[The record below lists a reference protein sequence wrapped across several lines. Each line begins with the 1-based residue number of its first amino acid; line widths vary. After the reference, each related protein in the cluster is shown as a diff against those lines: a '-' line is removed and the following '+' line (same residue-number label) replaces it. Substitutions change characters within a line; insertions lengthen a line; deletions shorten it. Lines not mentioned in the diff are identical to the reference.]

1 MQDDNASPPVPGA
14 SARGRPPAVRPRAAT
29 QTAPLPVAMG
39 AAVLARSAS
48 QTLAEQLSGH
58 YAARIRQRLL
68 LPGARLPSV
77 RESARRHHVS
87 PSTVVAAYDQL
98 LAQGLV
104 EAKRQ
109 RGFFVRESDTMSPR
123 GANGSKAAAEAG
135 PSATRLE
142 ITTEMPLPR
151 PPAPLRPPPVDA
163 TALIR
168 GMFAADAQHPAPGL
182 GTLPAEWLDTAMLQ
196 TALRRVMAPAP
207 SARSSRGPGHAGA
220 SAGASSYLS
229 YGEPA
234 GDSRLRHALSQRLAD
249 FGVRATPQ
257 QIVTANGATH
267 ALDIV
272 SRGLLSPG
280 DAVLVDEPGWSVEFA
295 RLTQLGMRLLPV
307 PRGVDGPDL
316 AAMDA
321 LAKAHHPRLYVT
333 VSVLHNPTGT
343 SLSLASAHQVL
354 RLAELHDF
362 RIVEDDTYAH
372 LAPAHA
378 PRLSALD
385 GLRRTIYVSGFAKI
399 LAPGW
404 RVGYLAAPPDLVERF
419 VDVKL
424 LGTLTTPALLEQ
436 AVAVCLE
443 QGWLHRHAERVIAR
457 LGAARARSVKLALAA
472 GCRFVTPPSGL
483 FGWVD
488 TGVDTERLATDMLD
502 QGWLIAPGTVFHA
515 RRRPSTLMRINF
527 ATTQDVRFWK
537 AFEKTREG

>member
-1 MQDDNASPPVPGA
+1 MQDDATA
-14 SARGRPPAVRPRAAT
+14 SAPTPPRARRSAAVPA
-29 QTAPLPVAMG
+29 APAAVAVG
-39 AAVLARSAS
+39 AAVLARSAA
-48 QTLAEQLSGH
+48 QTLAEQLAGH

-77 RESARRHHVS
+77 RESARRHRVS

-109 RGFFVRESDTMSPR
+109 RGFFVRGVDVGAHDT
-123 GANGSKAAAEAG
+123 
-135 PSATRLE
+135 
-142 ITTEMPLPR
+142 
-151 PPAPLRPPPVDA
+151 PPAAPPVDA

-182 GTLPAEWLDTAMLQ
+182 GTLPAEWLDAAMLQ
-196 TALRRVMAPAP
+196 TALRRVMAPAK
-207 SARSSRGPGHAGA
+207 AIGA
-220 SAGASSYLS
+220 IGATHLPSSYLH

-234 GDSRLRHALSQRLAD
+234 GDTRLRHALAQRLAD
-249 FGVRATPQ
+249 FGVPAAPA

-267 ALDIV
+267 ALDIC
-272 SRGLLSPG
+272 SRALLAPG

-316 AAMDA
+316 AAMAA
-321 LAKAHHPRLYVT
+321 LATAHQPRLYVT
-333 VSVLHNPTGT
+333 CSVLHNPTGV
-343 SLSLASAHQVL
+343 SLGLAAAHQVL
-354 RLAELHDF
+354 RLAEQHDF
-362 RIVEDDTYAH
+362 RILEDDTYAH

-404 RVGYLAAPPDLVERF
+404 RVGFMAAPPDLVERL

-443 QGWLHRHAERVIAR
+443 QGWLRRHSERVIAR
-457 LGAARARSVKLALAA
+457 LGAARTRTVKLALAA
-472 GCRFVTPPSGL
+472 GCRFVTPPAGL

-502 QGWLIAPGTVFHA
+502 DGWLLAPGTVFHPN
-515 RRRPSTLMRINF
+515 RQPSTLMRINF
-527 ATTQDVRFWK
+527 ATTQDPRFWQ
-537 AFEKTREG
+537 AFERAREG

>member
-1 MQDDNASPPVPGA
+1 MPDDGTPPVSTP
-14 SARGRPPAVRPRAAT
+14 RPRRGAPSAT
-29 QTAPLPVAMG
+29 PPVGVG
-39 AAVLARSAS
+39 AALLARSAS
-48 QTLAEQLSGH
+48 QTLAEQLAGH

-77 RESARRHHVS
+77 RESARRHRVS

-109 RGFFVRESDTMSPR
+109 RGFFVRDGDTMAPR
-123 GANGSKAAAEAG
+123 AAAAAPESQAA
-135 PSATRLE
+135 ATRQAL
-142 ITTEMPLPR
+142 TTETALR
-151 PPAPLRPPPVDA
+151 LDAPLRPPPVDA

-168 GMFAADAQHPAPGL
+168 GMFAVDAQRPAPGL
-182 GTLPAEWLDTAMLQ
+182 GTLPAEWLDAAMLQ
-196 TALRRVMAPAP
+196 TALRRVMAPAK
-207 SARSSRGPGHAGA
+207 SA
-220 SAGASSYLS
+220 SATHLPSSYLS

-234 GDSRLRHALSQRLAD
+234 GDTRLRHALAQRLAD
-249 FGVRATPQ
+249 FGVPAAPA

-267 ALDIV
+267 ALDIC
-272 SRGLLSPG
+272 SRALLSPG

-316 AAMDA
+316 AAMAA
-321 LAKAHHPRLYVT
+321 LAKAHQPRLYVT
-333 VSVLHNPTGT
+333 CSVLHNPTGA

-354 RLAELHDF
+354 RLAEQHDF
-362 RIVEDDTYAH
+362 RILEDDTYAH

-404 RVGYLAAPPDLVERF
+404 RVGFMAAPPDLVERL
-419 VDVKL
+419 VDIKL

-443 QGWLHRHAERVIAR
+443 QGWLRRHADRVIAR
-457 LGAARARSVKLALAA
+457 LGAARTRTVKLALAA
-472 GCRFVTPPSGL
+472 GCRFVTPPAGL

-502 QGWLIAPGTVFHA
+502 DGWLLAPGTVFHPG
-515 RRRPSTLMRINF
+515 RQPSTLMRINF
-527 ATTQDVRFWK
+527 ATTQDPRFWR
-537 AFEKTREG
+537 AFEDARVG

>member
-1 MQDDNASPPVPGA
+1 MQDDATPPTLNA
-14 SARGRPPAVRPRAAT
+14 ARRPR
-29 QTAPLPVAMG
+29 PVATLPAAPVAVAVG

-48 QTLAEQLSGH
+48 QTLAEQLAGH

-77 RESARRHHVS
+77 RESARRHRVS

-109 RGFFVRESDTMSPR
+109 RGFFVRESDTLAPR
-123 GANGSKAAAEAG
+123 AANTSALAPQPE
-135 PSATRLE
+135 ATRLA
-142 ITTEMPLPR
+142 ITTETALR
-151 PPAPLRPPPVDA
+151 LTAPLRPPPVDA

-182 GTLPAEWLDTAMLQ
+182 GTLPAEWLDAAMLQ
-196 TALRRVMAPAP
+196 TALRRVMAPLRRAGSTQAP
-207 SARSSRGPGHAGA
+207 PP
-220 SAGASSYLS
+220 SSYLS

-234 GDSRLRHALSQRLAD
+234 GDTRLRHALAQRLSD
-249 FGVRATPQ
+249 FGVPASPA

-316 AAMDA
+316 AAMAA
-321 LAKAHHPRLYVT
+321 LAKAHQPRLYVT
-333 VSVLHNPTGT
+333 CSVLHNPTGA

-354 RLAELHDF
+354 RLAEQHDF
-362 RIVEDDTYAH
+362 RILEDDTYAH

-378 PRLSALD
+378 PRLCALD

-404 RVGYLAAPPDLVERF
+404 RVGFLAAPPDLVERL

-443 QGWLHRHAERVIAR
+443 QGWLRRHADRVIAR
-457 LGAARARSVKLALAA
+457 LGAARTRSVKLALAA
-472 GCRFVTPPSGL
+472 GCRFVTPPMGL

-502 QGWLIAPGTVFHA
+502 DGWLLAPGTVFHPG
-515 RRRPSTLMRINF
+515 RRPSTLMRINF
-527 ATTQDVRFWK
+527 ATTQDPRFWH
-537 AFEKTREG
+537 AFEKARLG

>member
-1 MQDDNASPPVPGA
+1 MPDDAIASAPVP
-14 SARGRPPAVRPRAAT
+14 PRARRSAAIPA
-29 QTAPLPVAMG
+29 APAAVAVG
-39 AAVLARSAS
+39 AALLARSAS
-48 QTLAEQLSGH
+48 QTLAEQLAGH

-77 RESARRHHVS
+77 RESARRHRVS

-109 RGFFVRESDTMSPR
+109 RGFFVRGVDVGAHDTPP
-123 GANGSKAAAEAG
+123 AA
-135 PSATRLE
+135 PRLE
-142 ITTEMPLPR
+142 LTTETTLR
-151 PPAPLRPPPVDA
+151 PATPLRPPPVDA

-168 GMFAADAQHPAPGL
+168 GRFAADAQHPAPGL
-182 GTLPAEWLDTAMLQ
+182 GTLPAEWLDAAMLQ
-196 TALRRVMAPAP
+196 TALRRVMAPAK
-207 SARSSRGPGHAGA
+207 AIGA
-220 SAGASSYLS
+220 IGATHLPSSYLH

-234 GDSRLRHALSQRLAD
+234 GDTRLRHALAQRLAD
-249 FGVRATPQ
+249 FGVPANAT

-267 ALDIV
+267 ALDICA
-272 SRGLLSPG
+272 RALLAPG

-316 AAMDA
+316 AAMAA
-321 LAKAHHPRLYVT
+321 LATAHQPRLYVT
-333 VSVLHNPTGT
+333 CSVLHNPTGV
-343 SLSLASAHQVL
+343 SLGLAAAHQVL
-354 RLAELHDF
+354 RLAEQHDF
-362 RIVEDDTYAH
+362 RILEDDTYAH

-404 RVGYLAAPPDLVERF
+404 RVGFMAAPPDLVERL

-443 QGWLHRHAERVIAR
+443 QGWLRRHSERVIAR
-457 LGAARARSVKLALAA
+457 LGAARTRTVKLALAA
-472 GCRFVTPPSGL
+472 GCRFVTPPAGL

-502 QGWLIAPGTVFHA
+502 DGWLLAPGTVFHPN
-515 RRRPSTLMRINF
+515 RQPSTLMRINF
-527 ATTQDVRFWK
+527 ATTQDPRFWQ
-537 AFEKTREG
+537 AFERAREG

>member
-1 MQDDNASPPVPGA
+1 MPDDTTVPNPSASPR
-14 SARGRPPAVRPRAAT
+14 ARRG
-29 QTAPLPVAMG
+29 APLPATPVAVG
-39 AAVLARSAS
+39 AALLARSAS
-48 QTLAEQLSGH
+48 QTLAEQLAGH

-77 RESARRHHVS
+77 RESARRHRVS

-109 RGFFVRESDTMSPR
+109 RGFFVRDGDALAPR
-123 GANGSKAAAEAG
+123 ASVVAPAAQPTAA
-135 PSATRLE
+135 RLA
-142 ITTEMPLPR
+142 ITTETALRLDAPR
-151 PPAPLRPPPVDA
+151 RPPPVDA

-168 GMFAADAQHPAPGL
+168 GMFAADAQRPAPGL
-182 GTLPAEWLDTAMLQ
+182 GTLPAEWLDAAMLQ
-196 TALRRVMAPAP
+196 TALRRVMAPAK
-207 SARSSRGPGHAGA
+207 SA
-220 SAGASSYLS
+220 SATRLPSSYLS

-234 GDSRLRHALSQRLAD
+234 GDARLRHALAQRLAD
-249 FGVRATPQ
+249 FGVPATPA

-267 ALDIV
+267 ALDIC
-272 SRGLLSPG
+272 SRALLSPG

-316 AAMDA
+316 AAMAA
-321 LAKAHHPRLYVT
+321 LAKAHQPRLYVT
-333 VSVLHNPTGT
+333 CSVLHNPTGA
-343 SLSLASAHQVL
+343 SLGLASAHQVL
-354 RLAELHDF
+354 RLAEQHDF
-362 RIVEDDTYAH
+362 RILEDDTYAH

-404 RVGYLAAPPDLVERF
+404 RVGFMAAPPDLVERF

-443 QGWLHRHAERVIAR
+443 QGWLRRHADRVVAR
-457 LGAARARSVKLALAA
+457 LGAARTRTVKLALAA
-472 GCRFVTPPSGL
+472 GCRFVTPPAGL
-483 FGWVD
+483 FGWID

-502 QGWLIAPGTVFHA
+502 DGWLLAPGTVFHPG
-515 RRRPSTLMRINF
+515 RQPSTLMRINF
-527 ATTQDVRFWK
+527 ATTQDPRFWR
-537 AFEKTREG
+537 AFEKARLG

>member
-1 MQDDNASPPVPGA
+1 MQDEPLTPNGGEARIRSRSAPPHGTA
-14 SARGRPPAVRPRAAT
+14 GTPANPS
-29 QTAPLPVAMG
+29 TAVFG
-39 AAVLARSAS
+39 GAVLARSAA

-77 RESARRHHVS
+77 RESARRHRVS

-109 RGFFVRESDTMSPR
+109 RGFFVREGDGVPAR
-123 GANGSKAAAEAG
+123 RADGAAIAAEQR

-142 ITTEMPLPR
+142 VTTETSLPR
-151 PPAPLRPPPVDA
+151 PPAPQRPPPVDA

-168 GMFAADAQHPAPGL
+168 GMFAADAQRPAPGL
-182 GTLPAEWLDTAMLQ
+182 GTLPADWLDAAMLQ
-196 TALRRVMAPAP
+196 TALRRAMAPAP
-207 SARSSRGPGHAGA
+207 SMRSSRGSGSA
-220 SAGASSYLS
+220 SMSGSLPSYLS

-234 GDSRLRHALSQRLAD
+234 GDARLRHALAQRLAD
-249 FGVRATPQ
+249 FGVPATPQ

-267 ALDIV
+267 ALDIL
-272 SRGLLSPG
+272 SRGLLSAG

-316 AAMDA
+316 AAMAA
-321 LAKAHHPRLYVT
+321 LAQAHRPRLYVT

-343 SLSLASAHQVL
+343 SLNLASAHQVL
-354 RLAELHDF
+354 RLAEQYDF

-372 LAPAHA
+372 LAPTHA

-399 LAPGW
+399 LTPGW
-404 RVGYLAAPPDLVERF
+404 RVGFLAAPPELVERL

-443 QGWLHRHAERVIAR
+443 QGWLRRHADRVIDR
-457 LGAARARSVKLALAA
+457 LGAARTRSVKLALAA
-472 GCRFVTPPSGL
+472 GCRFVTPPTGL

-502 QGWLIAPGTVFHA
+502 DGWLLAPGTVFHA

-527 ATTQDVRFWK
+527 ATTQDARFWK
-537 AFEKTREG
+537 AFELARAA

>member
-1 MQDDNASPPVPGA
+1 MHDDAMTPGSAAAARPRRGAASTPPPV
-14 SARGRPPAVRPRAAT
+14 AV
-29 QTAPLPVAMG
+29 G
-39 AAVLARSAS
+39 AAQLARSAS
-48 QTLAEQLSGH
+48 RTLAEQLAGH

-77 RESARRHHVS
+77 RESARRHRVS

-109 RGFFVRESDTMSPR
+109 RGFFVRDADTMAPR
-123 GANGSKAAAEAG
+123 AAALAAPESQAA
-135 PSATRLE
+135 ATRQA
-142 ITTEMPLPR
+142 ITTETALR
-151 PPAPLRPPPVDA
+151 LDAPLRPPPVDA

-168 GMFAADAQHPAPGL
+168 GMFAADAQRPAPGL
-182 GTLPAEWLDTAMLQ
+182 GTLPADWLDAAMLQ
-196 TALRRVMAPAP
+196 TALRRVMVPAK
-207 SARSSRGPGHAGA
+207 SPGATHLP
-220 SAGASSYLS
+220 SSYLS

-234 GDSRLRHALSQRLAD
+234 GDMRLRHALAQRLAD
-249 FGVRATPQ
+249 FGVPAMPG

-267 ALDIV
+267 ALDIC
-272 SRGLLSPG
+272 SRALLAPG
-280 DAVLVDEPGWSVEFA
+280 DTVLVDEPGWSVEFA

-316 AAMDA
+316 AAMAA
-321 LAKAHHPRLYVT
+321 LAKAHQPRLYVT
-333 VSVLHNPTGT
+333 CSVLHNPTGA
-343 SLSLASAHQVL
+343 SLGLASAHQVL
-354 RLAELHDF
+354 RLAEQHDF

-404 RVGYLAAPPDLVERF
+404 RVGFLAAPPDLVDRF

-443 QGWLHRHAERVIAR
+443 QGWLRRHSERVIAR
-457 LGAARARSVKLALAA
+457 LGAARTRTVKLALAA
-472 GCRFVTPPSGL
+472 GCRFVTPPAGL
-483 FGWVD
+483 FGWLD

-502 QGWLIAPGTVFHA
+502 AGWLLAPGTVFHPG
-515 RRRPSTLMRINF
+515 RQPSTLMRINF
-527 ATTQDVRFWK
+527 ATTQDPRFWQ
-537 AFEKTREG
+537 AFEKARAG

>member
-1 MQDDNASPPVPGA
+1 M
-14 SARGRPPAVRPRAAT
+14 
-29 QTAPLPVAMG
+29 
-39 AAVLARSAS
+39 LARSAA

-77 RESARRHHVS
+77 RESARRHRVS

-109 RGFFVRESDTMSPR
+109 RGFFVRDADAVPPR
-123 GANGSKAAAEAG
+123 GGIEAHNVGAA
-135 PSATRLE
+135 RLAV
-142 ITTEMPLPR
+142 TTETALPR
-151 PPAPLRPPPVDA
+151 PPVPPGPPPVDA

-168 GMFAADAQHPAPGL
+168 GMFSADLNRPAPGL
-182 GTLPAEWLDTAMLQ
+182 GTLPAEWLDAGMLQ
-196 TALRRVMAPAP
+196 TALRRAMAPA
-207 SARSSRGPGHAGA
+207 AGSRGRARA
-220 SAGASSYLS
+220 SEGVQGLAESALS

-234 GDSRLRHALSQRLAD
+234 GDARLRHALEQRLAD
-249 FGVRATPQ
+249 FGIPASAG

-267 ALDIV
+267 ALDII
-272 SRGLLSPG
+272 SRALLHPG

-307 PRGVDGPDL
+307 PRGADGPDL
-316 AAMDA
+316 AAMAA
-321 LAKAHHPRLYVT
+321 LAKAHRPRLYVT
-333 VSVLHNPTGT
+333 VSVLHNPTGA
-343 SLSLASAHQVL
+343 SLGLAAAHQVL
-354 RLAELHDF
+354 RLAEQHDF
-362 RIVEDDTYAH
+362 RIVEDDTYGW

-378 PRLSALD
+378 PRLAALD

-404 RVGYLAAPPDLVERF
+404 RVGFLAAPPELVERF

-424 LGTLTTPALLEQ
+424 LGALTTPALLEQ

-443 QGWLHRHAERVIAR
+443 QGWLRRHAERVIAR
-457 LGAARARSVKLALAA
+457 LGAARTRSAKLALAA
-472 GCRFVTPPSGL
+472 GCRFVTPPAGL

-502 QGWLIAPGTVFHA
+502 DGWLLAPGTVFHA
-515 RRRPSTLMRINF
+515 HRRPSTLMRINF
-527 ATTQDVRFWK
+527 ATTQDARFWK
-537 AFEKTREG
+537 AFEKARAELV

>member
-1 MQDDNASPPVPGA
+1 MHDALPRSRRAAKTPATPPV
-14 SARGRPPAVRPRAAT
+14 AV
-29 QTAPLPVAMG
+29 G
-39 AAVLARSAS
+39 AAALARSAS
-48 QTLAEQLSGH
+48 QTLAEQLAGH

-77 RESARRHHVS
+77 RESARRHRVS

-109 RGFFVRESDTMSPR
+109 RGFFVRDGDALAPR
-123 GANGSKAAAEAG
+123 SGSADAALSTTRVEL
-135 PSATRLE
+135 ATE
-142 ITTEMPLPR
+142 TPLR
-151 PPAPLRPPPVDA
+151 PDAPKRPPPVDA

-168 GMFAADAQHPAPGL
+168 GMFAADTQRPAPGL
-182 GTLPAEWLDTAMLQ
+182 GTLPPEWLDAAMLQ
-196 TALRRVMAPAP
+196 TALRRVMAPP
-207 SARSSRGPGHAGA
+207 K
-220 SAGASSYLS
+220 SAGAAHLPSSYLS
-229 YGEPA
+229 YGEPM
-234 GDSRLRHALSQRLAD
+234 GDARLRQALAQRLAD
-249 FGVRATPQ
+249 FGVPATPG

-267 ALDIV
+267 ALDIC
-272 SRGLLSPG
+272 SRALLGPG

-307 PRGVDGPDL
+307 PRAVDGPDL
-316 AAMDA
+316 AAMAA
-321 LAKAHHPRLYVT
+321 LAKAHQPRLYVT
-333 VSVLHNPTGT
+333 CSVLHNPTGA
-343 SLSLASAHQVL
+343 SLGLASAHQVL
-354 RLAELHDF
+354 RLAEQHDF
-362 RIVEDDTYAH
+362 RILEDDTYAH

-404 RVGYLAAPPDLVERF
+404 RVGFMAAPPDLVERF
-419 VDVKL
+419 VDIKL

-443 QGWLHRHAERVIAR
+443 QGWLRRHAERVIAR
-457 LGAARARSVKLALAA
+457 LGAARTRTVKLALAA
-472 GCRFVTPPSGL
+472 GCRFATPPAGL

-502 QGWLIAPGTVFHA
+502 DGWLLAPGTVFHPG
-515 RRRPSTLMRINF
+515 RQPSTLMRINF
-527 ATTQDVRFWK
+527 ATTQDARFWH
-537 AFEKTREG
+537 AFEKARLGGLMAPSTTRRG

>member
-1 MQDDNASPPVPGA
+1 MPEDATVPNPSASPRARRNAA
-14 SARGRPPAVRPRAAT
+14 SAT
-29 QTAPLPVAMG
+29 PVAVG
-39 AAVLARSAS
+39 AALLARSAS
-48 QTLAEQLSGH
+48 QTLAEQLAGH

-77 RESARRHHVS
+77 RESARRHRVS

-109 RGFFVRESDTMSPR
+109 RGFFVRDGDTLAPR
-123 GANGSKAAAEAG
+123 ASAVAPDSQPAAA
-135 PSATRLE
+135 RLA
-142 ITTEMPLPR
+142 ITTETALRLDTPR
-151 PPAPLRPPPVDA
+151 RPPPVDA

-168 GMFAADAQHPAPGL
+168 GMFAADAQRPAPGL
-182 GTLPAEWLDTAMLQ
+182 GTLPAEWLDAAMLQ
-196 TALRRVMAPAP
+196 TALRRVMAPAK
-207 SARSSRGPGHAGA
+207 SANATHLP
-220 SAGASSYLS
+220 SSYLS

-234 GDSRLRHALSQRLAD
+234 GDTRLRHALAQRLAD
-249 FGVRATPQ
+249 FGVPTTPA

-267 ALDIV
+267 ALDIC
-272 SRGLLSPG
+272 SRALLSPG

-316 AAMDA
+316 AAMAA
-321 LAKAHHPRLYVT
+321 LAKAHQPRLYVT
-333 VSVLHNPTGT
+333 CSVLHNPTGA

-362 RIVEDDTYAH
+362 RILEDDTYAH

-378 PRLSALD
+378 PRLCALD

-404 RVGYLAAPPDLVERF
+404 RVGFMAAPPDLVEHL

-443 QGWLHRHAERVIAR
+443 QGWLRRHADRVIAR
-457 LGAARARSVKLALAA
+457 LGAARTRTVKLALAA
-472 GCRFVTPPSGL
+472 GCRFATPPAGL

-502 QGWLIAPGTVFHA
+502 DGWLLAPGTVFHPG
-515 RRRPSTLMRINF
+515 RMPSTLMRINF
-527 ATTQDVRFWK
+527 ATTQEPRFWK
-537 AFEKTREG
+537 AFEKARAA

>member
-1 MQDDNASPPVPGA
+1 MHDDTIPPAIASP
-14 SARGRPPAVRPRAAT
+14 RVRRAAPSPGGP
-29 QTAPLPVAMG
+29 AAVAVG
-39 AAVLARSAS
+39 AALLARSAS
-48 QTLAEQLSGH
+48 QTLAEQLAGH

-77 RESARRHHVS
+77 RESARRHRVS

-109 RGFFVRESDTMSPR
+109 RGFFVRDGDMLAPR
-123 GANGSKAAAEAG
+123 A
-135 PSATRLE
+135 SATNMDAGAPETIRLQV
-142 ITTEMPLPR
+142 TTETLQR
-151 PPAPLRPPPVDA
+151 AAAPLRPPPVDA

-182 GTLPAEWLDTAMLQ
+182 GTLPAEWLDAAMLQ
-196 TALRRVMAPAP
+196 TALRRVMAPAK
-207 SARSSRGPGHAGA
+207 SA
-220 SAGASSYLS
+220 SATHLPSSYLT

-234 GDSRLRHALSQRLAD
+234 GDARLRHALAQRLAD
-249 FGVRATPQ
+249 FGVRATPA

-267 ALDIV
+267 ALDIC
-272 SRGLLSPG
+272 SRALLTPG

-316 AAMDA
+316 AAMAA
-321 LAKAHHPRLYVT
+321 LAKAHQPRLYVT
-333 VSVLHNPTGT
+333 CSVLHNPTGA

-354 RLAELHDF
+354 RLAEQHDF
-362 RIVEDDTYAH
+362 RILEDDTYAH

-404 RVGYLAAPPDLVERF
+404 RVGFMAAPPDLVERL

-443 QGWLHRHAERVIAR
+443 QGWLRRHAERVIAR
-457 LGAARARSVKLALAA
+457 LGAARTRTVKLALAA
-472 GCRFVTPPSGL
+472 GCRFATPPAGL

-502 QGWLIAPGTVFHA
+502 DGWLLAPGTVFHPG
-515 RRRPSTLMRINF
+515 RQPSTLMRINF
-527 ATTQDVRFWK
+527 ATTQDPRFWQ
-537 AFEKTREG
+537 AFEKARLG

>member
-1 MQDDNASPPVPGA
+1 MQDDATPL
-14 SARGRPPAVRPRAAT
+14 SADAAPRARPALARRAVAVSS
-29 QTAPLPVAMG
+29 APAAVAVG

-48 QTLAEQLSGH
+48 QTLAEQLAGH

-77 RESARRHHVS
+77 RESARRHRVS

-109 RGFFVRESDTMSPR
+109 RGFFVRDGDTLAPR
-123 GANGSKAAAEAG
+123 PAG
-135 PSATRLE
+135 LAPLEPRPSATRLE
-142 ITTEMPLPR
+142 ITTETSLR
-151 PPAPLRPPPVDA
+151 LAAPLRPPPVDA

-182 GTLPAEWLDTAMLQ
+182 GTLPPEWLDAAMLQ
-196 TALRRVMAPAP
+196 TALRRVMAPAK
-207 SARSSRGPGHAGA
+207 SANAPPLPA
-220 SAGASSYLS
+220 SYLS

-234 GDSRLRHALSQRLAD
+234 GDTRLRHALAQRLAD
-249 FGVRATPQ
+249 FGVRATPA

-272 SRGLLSPG
+272 SRGLLSRG

-316 AAMDA
+316 AAMAA
-321 LAKAHHPRLYVT
+321 LARAHQPRLYVT
-333 VSVLHNPTGT
+333 CSVLHNPTGV
-343 SLSLASAHQVL
+343 SLGLASAHQVL
-354 RLAELHDF
+354 RLAEQHDF
-362 RIVEDDTYAH
+362 RILEDDTYAH

-378 PRLSALD
+378 PRLAALD

-404 RVGYLAAPPDLVERF
+404 RVGFLAAPPDLVERL

-443 QGWLHRHAERVIAR
+443 QGWLRRHADRVIAR
-457 LGAARARSVKLALAA
+457 LGAARTRSVKLALAS
-472 GCRFVTPPSGL
+472 GCRFVTPPAGL

-502 QGWLIAPGTVFHA
+502 DGWLLAPGTVFHPG
-515 RRRPSTLMRINF
+515 RRPSTLMRINF
-527 ATTQDVRFWK
+527 ATTQDPRFWK
-537 AFEKTREG
+537 AFDKAR

>member
-1 MQDDNASPPVPGA
+1 MTDDASSSSTPRARRAAPVPA
-14 SARGRPPAVRPRAAT
+14 TPAA
-29 QTAPLPVAMG
+29 VAMG
-39 AAVLARSAS
+39 AAVLARSAA
-48 QTLAEQLSGH
+48 QTLAEQLAGH

-68 LPGARLPSV
+68 MPGARLPSV
-77 RESARRHHVS
+77 RESARRHRVS

-109 RGFFVRESDTMSPR
+109 RGFFVRDGDALSPR
-123 GANGSKAAAEAG
+123 A
-135 PSATRLE
+135 SAQAPALEDTARLAL
-142 ITTEMPLPR
+142 TTETALR
-151 PPAPLRPPPVDA
+151 PTTPMRPPPVDA

-168 GMFAADAQHPAPGL
+168 GMFVTDEQHPAPGL
-182 GTLPAEWLDTAMLQ
+182 GTLPPEWLDAGMLQ
-196 TALRRVMAPAP
+196 TALRRVMAPAK
-207 SARSSRGPGHAGA
+207 SSRDSHQP
-220 SAGASSYLS
+220 SSYLN

-234 GDSRLRHALSQRLAD
+234 GDVRLRHALAQRLAD
-249 FGVRATPQ
+249 FGVPATPA

-272 SRGLLSPG
+272 SRALLAPG

-316 AAMDA
+316 AAMAA
-321 LAKAHHPRLYVT
+321 LAKAHQPRLYVT
-333 VSVLHNPTGT
+333 CSVLHNPTGV
-343 SLSLASAHQVL
+343 SLGLAAAHQVL
-354 RLAELHDF
+354 RLAEQHDF
-362 RIVEDDTYAH
+362 RILEDDTYAH

-404 RVGYLAAPPDLVERF
+404 RVGFLAAPPDLVDRF

-443 QGWLHRHAERVIAR
+443 QGWLRRHAERVIAR
-457 LGAARARSVKLALAA
+457 LGAARTRSVKLALAA
-472 GCRFVTPPSGL
+472 GCRFATPPAGL
-483 FGWVD
+483 FGWLD
-488 TGVDTERLATDMLD
+488 TGVDTERLSTDMLD
-502 QGWLIAPGTVFHA
+502 DGWLLAPGTLFHPN
-515 RRRPSTLMRINF
+515 RQPSTLMRINF
-527 ATTQDVRFWK
+527 ATTQDPRFWR
-537 AFEKTREG
+537 AFELAKAG

>member
-1 MQDDNASPPVPGA
+1 MRHDDPSPEDAG
-14 SARGRPPAVRPRAAT
+14 PRART
-29 QTAPLPVAMG
+29 RHAPARRAQAPAAVG
-39 AAVLARSAS
+39 AAVLARSAA
-48 QTLAEQLSGH
+48 QTLAEQLAGH

-77 RESARRHHVS
+77 RESARRHRVS

-104 EAKRQ
+104 EARRQ
-109 RGFFVRESDTMSPR
+109 RGFFVREAGALAPR
-123 GANGSKAAAEAG
+123 GGAADTAG
-135 PSATRLE
+135 Q
-142 ITTEMPLPR
+142 
-151 PPAPLRPPPVDA
+151 PAPGTGLEPRAAPRRPPPVDA

-168 GMFAADAQHPAPGL
+168 GMFSVDDQHPAPGL
-182 GTLPAEWLDTAMLQ
+182 GTLPPEWLDAGMLQ
-196 TALRRVMAPAP
+196 TALRRVMT
-207 SARSSRGPGHAGA
+207 SAAA
-220 SAGASSYLS
+220 DAQASSYLS
-229 YGEPA
+229 YGDPA
-234 GDSRLRHALSQRLAD
+234 GDPRLRDALARRLAD
-249 FGVRATPQ
+249 FGVRAAPA

-272 SRGLLSPG
+272 ARGLLAPG
-280 DAVLVDEPGWSVEFA
+280 DPVLVDEPGWSVEFA

-316 AAMDA
+316 AAMAA
-321 LAKAHHPRLYVT
+321 LAQAHRPRLYVT
-333 VSVLHNPTGT
+333 CSVLHNPTGV
-343 SLSLASAHQVL
+343 SLGLSSAHQVL
-354 RLAELHDF
+354 RLAEQHDF
-362 RIVEDDTYAH
+362 NIVEDDTYAY

-378 PRLSALD
+378 PRLAALD

-404 RVGYLAAPPDLVERF
+404 RVGFLAAPPELVDHL

-443 QGWLHRHAERVIAR
+443 QGWLRRHAERVTAR
-457 LGAARARSVKLALAA
+457 VDAARTRSVKLALAA
-472 GCRFVTPPSGL
+472 GCRFATPPAGL

-502 QGWLIAPGTVFHA
+502 DGWLLAPGTVFHPD
-515 RRRPSTLMRINF
+515 RQPSTLMRINF
-527 ATTQDVRFWK
+527 ATTQDPRFWR
-537 AFEKTREG
+537 AFEKARG

>member
-1 MQDDNASPPVPGA
+1 MHDDTVTPPSPDATPQVRHAPMR
-14 SARGRPPAVRPRAAT
+14 RGTALS
-29 QTAPLPVAMG
+29 TAPAAVAVG

-77 RESARRHHVS
+77 RESARRHRVS

-109 RGFFVRESDTMSPR
+109 RGFFVRDADTMAPR
-123 GANGSKAAAEAG
+123 AAGDPATEAR

-142 ITTEMPLPR
+142 ITTETHLR
-151 PPAPLRPPPVDA
+151 PEAPPRPPPVDA

-182 GTLPAEWLDTAMLQ
+182 GTLPAEWLDAAMLQ
-196 TALRRVMAPAP
+196 TALRRVMAPA
-207 SARSSRGPGHAGA
+207 SSTHATHLP
-220 SAGASSYLS
+220 SSYLN

-234 GDSRLRHALSQRLAD
+234 GDTRLRQAVAHRLAD
-249 FGVRATPQ
+249 FGVPATPQ

-280 DAVLVDEPGWSVEFA
+280 DAVLVDEPGWSVEYA

-316 AAMDA
+316 AAMAA
-321 LAKAHHPRLYVT
+321 LAPAHHPRLYVT
-333 VSVLHNPTGT
+333 CSVLHNPTGA

-354 RLAELHDF
+354 RLAEQHDF
-362 RIVEDDTYAH
+362 RILEDDTYAH

-404 RVGYLAAPPDLVERF
+404 RVGFMAAPPDLVERL

-443 QGWLHRHAERVIAR
+443 QGWLRRHAERVIAR
-457 LGAARARSVKLALAA
+457 LGAARTRSVKLALAA
-472 GCRFVTPPSGL
+472 GCRFVTPPAGL

-502 QGWLIAPGTVFHA
+502 DGWLLAPGTVFHA

-527 ATTQDVRFWK
+527 ATTQEPRFWA
-537 AFEKTREG
+537 AFEKARAT

>member
-1 MQDDNASPPVPGA
+1 MQDDAPRVSAASPP
-14 SARGRPPAVRPRAAT
+14 RTRRAAI
-29 QTAPLPVAMG
+29 APTGVAPAAIAVG
-39 AAVLARSAS
+39 AAILARSAAH
-48 QTLAEQLSGH
+48 TLAEQLAGH
-58 YAARIRQRLL
+58 YSARIRQRLL

-77 RESARRHHVS
+77 RESARRHGVS

-109 RGFFVRESDTMSPR
+109 RGFFVRDSDTMSPR
-123 GANGSKAAAEAG
+123 AAGAVPHDPLSRAIRPEIVADV
-135 PSATRLE
+135 SAR
-142 ITTEMPLPR
+142 R
-151 PPAPLRPPPVDA
+151 HAPLRPPPVDA

-168 GMFAADAQHPAPGL
+168 GMFAADAQRPAPGM
-182 GTLPAEWLDTAMLQ
+182 GTLPVEWLDAALLQ
-196 TALRRVMAPAP
+196 TALRRVMVPPRSAAGTP
-207 SARSSRGPGHAGA
+207 SP
-220 SAGASSYLS
+220 SSYLS

-234 GDSRLRHALSQRLAD
+234 GDARLRHALAQRLAD
-249 FGVRATPQ
+249 FGVPAVPA

-307 PRGVDGPDL
+307 PRGIDGPDL
-316 AAMDA
+316 AAMAA

-333 VSVLHNPTGT
+333 CSVLHNPTGT

-354 RLAELHDF
+354 RLAEQHDF

-404 RVGYLAAPPDLVERF
+404 RVGFLAAPPDLVERL

-436 AVAVCLE
+436 AMAVCLE
-443 QGWLHRHAERVIAR
+443 QGWLRRHSDRVIAR
-457 LGAARARSVKLALAA
+457 LGAARTRSVKLAQAA
-472 GCRFVTPPSGL
+472 GCRFVTPPAGL

-488 TGVDTERLATDMLD
+488 TGVDTERLATDLLD
-502 QGWLIAPGTVFHA
+502 DGWLLAPGTVFHPG
-515 RRRPSTLMRINF
+515 RRPSTLMRINF
-527 ATTQDVRFWK
+527 ATTQDPRFWRAYEK
-537 AFEKTREG
+537 ARQG

>member
-1 MQDDNASPPVPGA
+1 MHDDTVTPPSPDATPQ
-14 SARGRPPAVRPRAAT
+14 GRHAPMRQGTAVS
-29 QTAPLPVAMG
+29 TAPTAVAVG

-77 RESARRHHVS
+77 CESARRHRVS

-109 RGFFVRESDTMSPR
+109 RGFFVRDADTMAPR
-123 GANGSKAAAEAG
+123 AAGDPATEAR

-142 ITTEMPLPR
+142 ITTETDLR
-151 PPAPLRPPPVDA
+151 PAAPPRPPPVDA

-182 GTLPAEWLDTAMLQ
+182 GTLPAEWLDAAMLQ
-196 TALRRVMAPAP
+196 TALRRVMVPA
-207 SARSSRGPGHAGA
+207 SSTQATHLP
-220 SAGASSYLS
+220 SSYLS

-234 GDSRLRHALSQRLAD
+234 GDTRLRHAVAHRLAD
-249 FGVRATPQ
+249 FGVPATPQ

-280 DAVLVDEPGWSVEFA
+280 DAVLVDEPGWSVEYA

-316 AAMDA
+316 AAMAA
-321 LAKAHHPRLYVT
+321 LAAAHHPRLYVT
-333 VSVLHNPTGT
+333 CSVLHNPTGV

-354 RLAELHDF
+354 RLAEQHDF

-378 PRLSALD
+378 PRLCALD

-404 RVGYLAAPPDLVERF
+404 RVGFMAAPPDLVERL

-443 QGWLHRHAERVIAR
+443 QGWLRRHAERVIAR
-457 LGAARARSVKLALAA
+457 LGAARTRSVKLALAA
-472 GCRFVTPPSGL
+472 GCRFVTPPAGL

-502 QGWLIAPGTVFHA
+502 DGWLLAPGTVFHA

-527 ATTQDVRFWK
+527 ATTQEPRFWA
-537 AFEKTREG
+537 AFEKARAA

>member
-1 MQDDNASPPVPGA
+1 MHDDTVTPPSSDATP
-14 SARGRPPAVRPRAAT
+14 RGRHAPMRQGTALS
-29 QTAPLPVAMG
+29 TAPAAVAVG

-109 RGFFVRESDTMSPR
+109 RGFFVRDADTMAPR
-123 GANGSKAAAEAG
+123 AAGDPATEAR

-142 ITTEMPLPR
+142 ITTETDLR
-151 PPAPLRPPPVDA
+151 PEAPPRPPPVDA

-182 GTLPAEWLDTAMLQ
+182 GTLPAEWLDAAMLQ
-196 TALRRVMAPAP
+196 TALRRVMAPA
-207 SARSSRGPGHAGA
+207 SSTHLP
-220 SAGASSYLS
+220 SSYLN

-234 GDSRLRHALSQRLAD
+234 GDTRLRHAVAHRLAD
-249 FGVRATPQ
+249 FGVPATPQ

-272 SRGLLSPG
+272 SRGLLNPG
-280 DAVLVDEPGWSVEFA
+280 DAVLVDEPGWSVEYA

-316 AAMDA
+316 AAMAA
-321 LAKAHHPRLYVT
+321 LAAAHHPRLYVT
-333 VSVLHNPTGT
+333 CSVLHNPTGV

-354 RLAELHDF
+354 RLAEQHDF

-378 PRLSALD
+378 PRLCALD

-404 RVGYLAAPPDLVERF
+404 RVGFMAAPPDLVERL

-443 QGWLHRHAERVIAR
+443 QGWLRRHAERVIAR
-457 LGAARARSVKLALAA
+457 LGAARTRSVKLALAA
-472 GCRFVTPPSGL
+472 GCRFVTPPAGL

-502 QGWLIAPGTVFHA
+502 DGWLLAPGTVFHA

-527 ATTQDVRFWK
+527 ATTQEPRFWA
-537 AFEKTREG
+537 AFEKARAT

>member
-1 MQDDNASPPVPGA
+1 MTDDASSPTTPRSRRATAVP
-14 SARGRPPAVRPRAAT
+14 AAI
-29 QTAPLPVAMG
+29 AMG
-39 AAVLARSAS
+39 AAVLARSAA
-48 QTLAEQLSGH
+48 QTLAEQLAGH

-68 LPGARLPSV
+68 MPGARLPSV
-77 RESARRHHVS
+77 RESARRHRVS

-109 RGFFVRESDTMSPR
+109 RGFFVRDADTMSPR
-123 GANGSKAAAEAG
+123 GPAPAHEASDAAA
-135 PSATRLE
+135 RLAL
-142 ITTEMPLPR
+142 TTETALR
-151 PPAPLRPPPVDA
+151 PAPPLRPPPVDA

-168 GMFAADAQHPAPGL
+168 GMFVADDQHPAPGL
-182 GTLPAEWLDTAMLQ
+182 GTLPPEWLDAGMLQ
-196 TALRRVMAPAP
+196 TALRRVMAPAK
-207 SARSSRGPGHAGA
+207 SASTRHQP
-220 SAGASSYLS
+220 SSYLI

-234 GDSRLRHALSQRLAD
+234 GDIRLRHALAQRLAD
-249 FGVRATPQ
+249 FGMPATPA

-272 SRGLLSPG
+272 SRALLAPG
-280 DAVLVDEPGWSVEFA
+280 DTVLVDEPGWSVEFA

-316 AAMDA
+316 AAMAA

-333 VSVLHNPTGT
+333 CSVLHNPTGV
-343 SLSLASAHQVL
+343 SLGLAAAHQVL
-354 RLAELHDF
+354 RLAEQHDF
-362 RIVEDDTYAH
+362 RILEDDTYAH

-404 RVGYLAAPPDLVERF
+404 RVGFLAAPPELVDRF

-443 QGWLHRHAERVIAR
+443 QGWLRRHAERVIAR
-457 LGAARARSVKLALAA
+457 LGAARTRSVKLALAA
-472 GCRFVTPPSGL
+472 GCRFATPPAGL
-483 FGWVD
+483 FGWLD

-502 QGWLIAPGTVFHA
+502 DGWLLAPGTLFHPN
-515 RRRPSTLMRINF
+515 RQPSTLMRINF
-527 ATTQDVRFWK
+527 ATTQDPRFWR
-537 AFEKTREG
+537 AFEKARMG

>member
-1 MQDDNASPPVPGA
+1 MQDDTPG
-14 SARGRPPAVRPRAAT
+14 SARTRRAPGPPAAPIAA
-29 QTAPLPVAMG
+29 AVG
-39 AAVLARSAS
+39 AAVLARSAAR
-48 QTLAEQLSGH
+48 TLAEQLADH

-77 RESARRHHVS
+77 RESARRHRVS

-104 EAKRQ
+104 EARRQ
-109 RGFFVRESDTMSPR
+109 RGFFVRDGDTMPPR
-123 GANGSKAAAEAG
+123 AGGAAPAEPLEKATHLA
-135 PSATRLE
+135 
-142 ITTEMPLPR
+142 ITTETSVR
-151 PPAPLRPPPVDA
+151 PSAPLRPPPVDA

-168 GMFAADAQHPAPGL
+168 GMFAVDAQHPAPGL
-182 GTLPAEWLDTAMLQ
+182 GTLPAEWLDAAMLQ
-196 TALRRVMAPAP
+196 TALRRVMAPP
-207 SARSSRGPGHAGA
+207 RSADDPHLP
-220 SAGASSYLS
+220 SSYLS

-234 GDSRLRHALSQRLAD
+234 GDTRLRHALAQRLAD
-249 FGVRATPQ
+249 FGVRATPG

-272 SRGLLSPG
+272 SRGLLTPG
-280 DAVLVDEPGWSVEFA
+280 DAVLVDDPGWSVEFA

-316 AAMDA
+316 GAMAA
-321 LAKAHHPRLYVT
+321 LAQAHQPRLYVT
-333 VSVLHNPTGT
+333 CSVLHNPTGA

-354 RLAELHDF
+354 RLAEQHDF
-362 RIVEDDTYAH
+362 RILEDDTYAH

-404 RVGYLAAPPDLVERF
+404 RVGFLAAPPDLVERL

-443 QGWLHRHAERVIAR
+443 QGWLRRHAERVIAR
-457 LGAARARSVKLALAA
+457 LGAARTRTVKLALAA
-472 GCRFVTPPSGL
+472 GCRFATPPAGL

-502 QGWLIAPGTVFHA
+502 DGWLLAPGTVFHPG
-515 RRRPSTLMRINF
+515 RQPSTLMRVNF
-527 ATTQDVRFWK
+527 ATTQDPRFWH
-537 AFEKTREG
+537 AFEKARLG

>member
-1 MQDDNASPPVPGA
+1 MPDDSPIPSFGAARTRRGGVPA
-14 SARGRPPAVRPRAAT
+14 
-29 QTAPLPVAMG
+29 TAPVAVG
-39 AAVLARSAS
+39 AALLARSAS
-48 QTLAEQLSGH
+48 QTLAEQLAGH

-77 RESARRHHVS
+77 RESARRHRVS
-87 PSTVVAAYDQL
+87 PSTVVAAYDRL

-109 RGFFVRESDTMSPR
+109 RGFFVRDGDTMAPR
-123 GANGSKAAAEAG
+123 ATTGAPEAQAAA
-135 PSATRLE
+135 TRQA
-142 ITTEMPLPR
+142 ITTETALR
-151 PPAPLRPPPVDA
+151 LDAPLRPPPVDA

-168 GMFAADAQHPAPGL
+168 GMFAVDAQRPAPGL
-182 GTLPAEWLDTAMLQ
+182 GTLPAEWLDAAMLQ
-196 TALRRVMAPAP
+196 TALRRVMAPAK
-207 SARSSRGPGHAGA
+207 SA
-220 SAGASSYLS
+220 SATHLPSSYLS

-234 GDSRLRHALSQRLAD
+234 GDTRLRHALAQRLAD
-249 FGVRATPQ
+249 FGVPAVPA

-267 ALDIV
+267 ALDIC
-272 SRGLLSPG
+272 SRALLAPG
-280 DAVLVDEPGWSVEFA
+280 DTVLVDEPGWSVEFA

-316 AAMDA
+316 AAMAA
-321 LAKAHHPRLYVT
+321 LAKAHQPRLYVT
-333 VSVLHNPTGT
+333 CSVLHNPTGV

-354 RLAELHDF
+354 RLAEQHDF
-362 RIVEDDTYAH
+362 RILEDDTYAH

-404 RVGYLAAPPDLVERF
+404 RVGFMAAPPDLVERF

-443 QGWLHRHAERVIAR
+443 QGWLRRHADRVIAR
-457 LGAARARSVKLALAA
+457 LGAARTRTVKLALAA
-472 GCRFVTPPSGL
+472 GCRFATPPMGL

-502 QGWLIAPGTVFHA
+502 DGWLLAPGTVFHPG
-515 RRRPSTLMRINF
+515 RQPSTLMRINF
-527 ATTQDVRFWK
+527 ATTQDPRFWQ
-537 AFEKTREG
+537 AFEKARAGLTG

>member
-1 MQDDNASPPVPGA
+1 MQDD
-14 SARGRPPAVRPRAAT
+14 PAARPRGPA
-29 QTAPLPVAMG
+29 QGLG
-39 AAVLARSAS
+39 AAVLARSAA

-77 RESARRHHVS
+77 RESARRHRVS

-109 RGFFVRESDTMSPR
+109 RGFFVR
-123 GANGSKAAAEAG
+123 GADIAPARTPPEAGGAAAAL
-135 PSATRLE
+135 AL
-142 ITTEMPLPR
+142 TTETGLPR
-151 PPAPLRPPPVDA
+151 PPVPSSPPPVDA

-168 GMFAADAQHPAPGL
+168 GMFSADPNRPAPGL
-182 GTLPAEWLDTAMLQ
+182 GTLPADWLDAGMLQ
-196 TALRRVMAPAP
+196 TALRRAMAPA
-207 SARSSRGPGHAGA
+207 SAA
-220 SAGASSYLS
+220 SALS

-234 GDSRLRHALSQRLAD
+234 GDARLRHAIEQRLAD
-249 FGVRATPQ
+249 FGVAAGAA

-267 ALDIV
+267 ALDII
-272 SRGLLSPG
+272 SRGLLHPG

-321 LAKAHHPRLYVT
+321 LARAHRPRLYVT
-333 VSVLHNPTGT
+333 VSVLHNPTGA
-343 SLSLASAHQVL
+343 SLSLAAAHQVL

-362 RIVEDDTYAH
+362 RIVEDDTYGW

-378 PRLSALD
+378 PRLAALD

-399 LAPGW
+399 LTPGW
-404 RVGYLAAPPDLVERF
+404 RVGFMAAPPELVERF

-424 LGTLTTPALLEQ
+424 LGALTTPALLEQ

-443 QGWLHRHAERVIAR
+443 QGWLRRHAERVIAR
-457 LGAARARSVKLALAA
+457 LGAARTRAAKLATAA
-472 GCRFVTPPSGL
+472 GCRFVTPPAGL

-488 TGVDTERLATDMLD
+488 TGVDTERLATHLLD
-502 QGWLIAPGTVFHA
+502 DGWLLAPGTVFHA
-515 RRRPSTLMRINF
+515 HRRPTTLMRINF
-527 ATTQDVRFWK
+527 ATTQDARFWQ
-537 AFEKTREG
+537 AFGPARDALQ

>member
-1 MQDDNASPPVPGA
+1 MSAMHDDAPPPFAHATTRARRGAAPPG
-14 SARGRPPAVRPRAAT
+14 PAA
-29 QTAPLPVAMG
+29 VAVG
-39 AAVLARSAS
+39 AAVLARSAA
-48 QTLAEQLSGH
+48 QTLAEQLAGH

-77 RESARRHHVS
+77 RESARRHRVS

-109 RGFFVRESDTMSPR
+109 RGFFVRDGDAMAPR
-123 GANGSKAAAEAG
+123 PGVAPHEL
-135 PSATRLE
+135 PTRLE
-142 ITTEMPLPR
+142 ITTETTPR
-151 PPAPLRPPPVDA
+151 PRAPRRPPPVDA

-168 GMFAADAQHPAPGL
+168 GMFAADAQRPAPGL
-182 GTLPAEWLDTAMLQ
+182 GTLPPEWLDAAMLQ
-196 TALRRVMAPAP
+196 TALRRVMAPAK
-207 SARSSRGPGHAGA
+207 SASDTHPP
-220 SAGASSYLS
+220 SSYTS

-234 GDSRLRHALSQRLAD
+234 GDTRLRHALAQRLAD
-249 FGVRATPQ
+249 FGVPATPA

-267 ALDIV
+267 ALDIC
-272 SRGLLSPG
+272 SRALLSPG

-316 AAMDA
+316 AAMAA
-321 LAKAHHPRLYVT
+321 LAKAHQPRLYVT
-333 VSVLHNPTGT
+333 CSVLHNPTGA
-343 SLSLASAHQVL
+343 SLGLASAHQVL
-354 RLAELHDF
+354 RLAEQHDF
-362 RIVEDDTYAH
+362 RILEDDTYAH
-372 LAPAHA
+372 LAPTHA

-404 RVGYLAAPPDLVERF
+404 RVGFMAGPPELVERL

-443 QGWLHRHAERVIAR
+443 QGWLRRHSERVIAR
-457 LGAARARSVKLALAA
+457 LGAARTRTVKLALAA
-472 GCRFVTPPSGL
+472 GCRFVTPPAGL
-483 FGWVD
+483 FGWLD

-502 QGWLIAPGTVFHA
+502 DGWLLAPGTVFFPS
-515 RRRPSTLMRINF
+515 RQPSTLMRINF
-527 ATTQDVRFWK
+527 ATTQDPRFWHV
-537 AFEKTREG
+537 FEKARAG